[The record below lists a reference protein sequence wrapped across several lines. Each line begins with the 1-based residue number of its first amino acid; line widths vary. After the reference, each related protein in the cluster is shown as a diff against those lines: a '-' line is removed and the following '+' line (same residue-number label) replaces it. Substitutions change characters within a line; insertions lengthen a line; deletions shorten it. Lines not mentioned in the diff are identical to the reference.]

1 MSFEV
6 GYGFRNS
13 LVAVNL
19 NAYYTQWMDKSL
31 YDSYTARDGSRA
43 TLNMTGANAKHM
55 GVEVD
60 FNIRPTTWMT
70 INGMFSWGDWRWD
83 GLATGF
89 YYNNE
94 GQMYNPKTEEVIA
107 AGSANVEDYRY
118 NIRMD
123 DVNVGGSAQTTAA
136 LGVTVR
142 PMKGLRLGL
151 DWNYAARLLQTMTS
165 KLTRPLRARSIRW
178 QNPGRCP
185 LLIRLI

>member
-1 MSFEV
+1 MREQH
-6 GYGFRNS
+6 R
-13 LVAVNL
+13 LKL
-19 NAYYTQWMDKSL
+19 L
-31 YDSYTARDGSRA
+31 
-43 TLNMTGANAKHM
+43 
-55 GVEVD
+55 
-60 FNIRPTTWMT
+60 P
-70 INGMFSWGDWRWD
+70 

-151 DWNYAARLLQTMTS
+151 DWNYAARLFADYDIEADQAT
-165 KLTRPLRARSIRW
+165 
-178 QNPGRCP
+178 PGKEYQVAKPWKVPSSYTFDLNAGYTFDFGKVSATLSGNVNNLFDQEYIADAWDGSTWEDAMVLYGFGRTFSVG
-185 LLIRLI
+185 LKVKF